1 MTKIEPLV
9 EQADEA
15 GYQDHVIHMWQPL
28 RFQTKRG
35 YDYRRRALYK
45 RAGTALLR
53 TFAFVILQLYTRVVL
68 GFRVSGQQN
77 LKALGKEGAA
87 TVCNHVHML
96 DCAMIDMTLYPHKTH
111 YITLESNFRI
121 PFIRHLIRIFGGVPL
136 SENPV
141 RLAELF
147 REMGRA
153 ADDGALVHIYPE
165 GVLIPYCET
174 LRPFK
179 SGAFRFVAKKRLPVL
194 PMVLVQRRPRGLFR
208 LYKRKP
214 CWTLH
219 ILPPQYPD
227 GALADKPAA
236 EALER
241 TCRAA
246 MVSCLR
252 EHADPAAAQGWESS
266 ENKPSGRGK

>member
-1 MTKIEPLV
+1 MTEIELPLG
-9 EQADEA
+9 EQTEQEEEA
-15 GYQDHVIHMWQPL
+15 CYRDHVIHMWQPL
-28 RFQTKRG
+28 RFKTKRG
-35 YDYRRRALYK
+35 YDYRRRAFWK
-45 RAGTALLR
+45 RAATALVR
-53 TFAFVILQLYTRVVL
+53 TFAFVVLQIYLRVVF
-68 GFRVSGQQN
+68 GFRVSGRQN

-96 DCAMIDMTLYPHKTH
+96 DCAMIDMTLFPRRTH

-121 PFIRHLIRIFGGVPL
+121 PFVRHLIRLLGGVPL
-136 SENPV
+136 PESPACM
-141 RLAELF
+141 AELF

-153 ADDGALVHIYPE
+153 ADGGALVHIYPE

-179 SGAFRFVAKKRLPVL
+179 SGAFRFVARKRLPVL
-194 PMVLVQRRPRGLFR
+194 PMVLTQRRPRGVFR

-227 GALADKPAA
+227 AALADRPAA
-236 EALER
+236 AALEQG
-241 TCRAA
+241 CRAA
-246 MVSCLR
+246 MENCLR
-252 EHADPAAAQGWESS
+252 EQASARE
-266 ENKPSGRGK
+266 